1 MSQLALTK
9 AAVLTPFNLIEEA
22 TILIDGKR
30 IVAVGHIDSI
40 EIPSGFREVS
50 LEGLFIAPGFIDQH
64 LHGGGGAEVASGT
77 TESLIE
83 TAKFHAAHG
92 TTSFLATVISDSR
105 EKLEKIAKSYA
116 TLEEMDYKGAQC
128 LGIHL
133 EGPYISDEYPGIHS
147 ETHLRL
153 PSVGEVSTLQRLS
166 NGGIKIVTMAPELPG
181 ALDVA
186 ETLANEGIISE
197 IGHSA
202 ADFNQTLEAVSAGF
216 KGVTHCF
223 NQMTPFHHREPGII
237 GAALTRP
244 ELYVELI
251 ADGVHLHKATI
262 DIVYRAKGPEGI
274 ILVSDAM
281 SPAGLLDGYF
291 HTSVGDLTSAMNV
304 LRNEAGQLAG
314 SVITLDKAIKNI
326 IQYTDC
332 TLSEAFRMAT
342 YNPARFLGINKRKG
356 SLYPGKDADL
366 VIMTNDLEV
375 IATMVNGE
383 VISGL
388 ISLD

>member
-30 IVAVGHIDSI
+30 IVAVGHIDSV

-64 LHGGGGAEVASGT
+64 LHGGGGAEIASGT

-92 TTSFLATVISDSR
+92 TTSFLATIISDSR
-105 EKLEKIAKSYA
+105 EKLEKMAKSYA
-116 TLEEMDYKGAQC
+116 ALEEMDYKGAQC

-133 EGPYISDEYPGIHS
+133 EGPYISDNYPGIHS
-147 ETHLRL
+147 GTHLRL

-244 ELYVELI
+244 ELCVELI

-262 DIVYRAKGPEGI
+262 DIVYRAKGSEGI

-281 SPAGLLDGYF
+281 APAGLLDGYF

-375 IATMVNGE
+375 ISTMVNGE

>member
-9 AAVLTPFNLIEEA
+9 AAVLTPFNLIDEA

-30 IVAVGHIDSI
+30 IVAVDAFDSI
-40 EIPSGFREVS
+40 EIPSGYREVS
-50 LEGLFIAPGFIDQH
+50 LEGLLIAPGFIDQH
-64 LHGGGGAEVASGT
+64 LHGGGGAEIATGT
-77 TESLIE
+77 VDSFIE

-92 TTSFLATVISDSR
+92 TTSFLATTISDSR
-105 EKLEKIAKSYA
+105 DKLEKIATSYA
-116 TLEEMDYKGAQC
+116 TLEELEYKGARC

-133 EGPYISDEYPGIHS
+133 EGPYISTKYPGIHS
-147 ETHLRL
+147 EIHLRL
-153 PSVGEVSTLQRLS
+153 PSVGEVLTLQRLS

-186 ETLANEGIISE
+186 ETLVNEGVICE

-202 ADFNQTLEAVSAGF
+202 ADFNMTLEAILAGF

-251 ADGVHLHKATI
+251 ADGVHLHKAAI

-281 SPAGLLDGYF
+281 APAGLLDGCF
-291 HTSVGDLTSAMNV
+291 HTSVGDLTSTMDT

-314 SVITLDKAIKNI
+314 GVLTLDKAIKNV

-342 YNPARFLGINKRKG
+342 YNPARFLGMNKRKG

-383 VISGL
+383 IISGL

>member
-9 AAVLTPFNLIEEA
+9 AAVLTPFNLIEDA
-22 TILIDGKR
+22 AILIDEKR
-30 IVAVGHIDSI
+30 ILAVGAMDSI
-40 EIPSGFREVS
+40 EIPAGFREVS
-50 LEGLFIAPGFIDQH
+50 LEGLLIAPGLIDQH
-64 LHGGGGAEVASGT
+64 VHGGGGAEVASGT

-83 TAKFHAAHG
+83 IAKFHAAHG
-92 TTSFLATVISDSR
+92 TTSFLATTISDSR
-105 EKLEKIAKSYA
+105 EKLEEIAKSYA
-116 TLEEMDYKGAQC
+116 ALEELDYKGARC

-133 EGPYISDEYPGIHS
+133 EGPYISTKYPGIHL
-147 ETHLRL
+147 ETYLRL
-153 PSVGEVSTLQRLS
+153 PSVGEVSNLQRLS
-166 NGGIKIVTMAPELPG
+166 NGGVKIVTMAPELPG

-186 ETLANEGIISE
+186 ETLTSEGVICE

-202 ADFNQTLEAVSAGF
+202 ADFNITLNAISAGF
-216 KGVTHCF
+216 KCVTHCF

-251 ADGVHLHKATI
+251 ADGVHLHKAAI
-262 DIVYRAKGPEGI
+262 DIVFRAKGPEGI
-274 ILVSDAM
+274 ILVSNAM
-281 SPAGLLDGYF
+281 APAGLLDGYF
-291 HTSVGDLTSAMNV
+291 HTSVGELTLAMDA

-314 SVITLDKAIKNI
+314 SVLTLDKAIKNI

-342 YNPARFLGINKRKG
+342 YNPARLLGINRRKG

-366 VIMTNDLEV
+366 VVMTNDLDV

>member
-1 MSQLALTK
+1 MRQLALTK

-22 TILIDGKR
+22 TILIDEER
-30 IVAVGHIDSI
+30 IVAVGTTDSI
-40 EIPSGFREVS
+40 EIPSGFREIS
-50 LEGLFIAPGFIDQH
+50 LEGLLIAPGFIDQH
-64 LHGGGGAEVASGT
+64 LHGGGGAEIASGT
-77 TESLIE
+77 AESFIE

-92 TTSFLATVISDSR
+92 TTSFLATTISDSR
-105 EKLEKIAKSYA
+105 EKLERIAKSYA
-116 TLEEMDYKGAQC
+116 ALDELEYKGARC

-133 EGPYISDEYPGIHS
+133 EGPYISTKYPGIHS

-166 NGGIKIVTMAPELPG
+166 KGGIKIVTMAPELPG

-186 ETLANEGIISE
+186 ETLADEGIISQ

-202 ADFNQTLEAVSAGF
+202 ADFNTTLEAISAGF

-244 ELYVELI
+244 ELNVELI
-251 ADGVHLHKATI
+251 ADGVHLHKAAI

-281 SPAGLLDGYF
+281 APAGLLDGYF
-291 HTSVGDLTSAMNV
+291 HTSVGDLTLTMDA
-304 LRNEAGQLAG
+304 LRNETGQLAG
-314 SVITLDKAIKNI
+314 SALTLDKAVKNI

-332 TLSEAFRMAT
+332 ALSEAFRMAT
-342 YNPARFLGINKRKG
+342 YNPARLLGINKRKG

>member
-30 IVAVGHIDSI
+30 IEAVGHMDSI

-64 LHGGGGAEVASGT
+64 LHGGGGAEIASGT
-77 TESLIE
+77 TESFVE

-116 TLEEMDYKGAQC
+116 ALEEMDYKGARC

-133 EGPYISDEYPGIHS
+133 EGPYISDKYPGIHS
-147 ETHLRL
+147 EPHLRL

-202 ADFNQTLEAVSAGF
+202 ADFNQTLEAVAAGF

-223 NQMTPFHHREPGII
+223 NQMTAFHHREPGII

-274 ILVSDAM
+274 VLVSDAM
-281 SPAGLLDGYF
+281 PPAGLLDGCF
-291 HTSVGDLTSAMNV
+291 HTSVGDLTSTMNV
-304 LRNEAGQLAG
+304 LRNEAGQLVG
-314 SVITLDKAIKNI
+314 SVITLDKAVKNV